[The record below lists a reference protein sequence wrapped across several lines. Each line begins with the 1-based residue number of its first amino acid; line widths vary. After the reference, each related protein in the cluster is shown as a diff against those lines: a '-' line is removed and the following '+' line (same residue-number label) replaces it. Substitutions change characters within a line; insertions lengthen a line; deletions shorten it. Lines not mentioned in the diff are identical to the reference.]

1 MSVAT
6 SMHVCP
12 NRYYDG
18 LGGGGKGQKKNCIRL
33 YSRTAGC
40 RQIPNMHFQEYS
52 ALCFPGMSSRKIF
65 RIEHLAD
72 EFIFTGNGTD
82 SYSHTQASRRHFI
95 QALVGEYGSTE
106 IVAAAENEIGRR
118 QVYAVDVVRY
128 DFRCIRRD
136 ECETEPYCQ
145 AAQQSLAFS
154 RFRRTTTNILCSFF
168 SMIVC
173 VIR

>member
-1 MSVAT
+1 MT
-6 SMHVCP
+6 
-12 NRYYDG
+12 G
-18 LGGGGKGQKKNCIRL
+18 WGEGGRGRRKNCIRL

-128 DFRCIRRD
+128 DFRCIRRMSAKPSR
-136 ECETEPYCQ
+136 T
-145 AAQQSLAFS
+145 ARRLNSLLRSAGS
-154 RFRRTTTNILCSFF
+154 GETTTNILCSFF

>member
-18 LGGGGKGQKKNCIRL
+18 LGRGKGQKKNCIRL
-33 YSRTAGC
+33 YLRTAGC

-82 SYSHTQASRRHFI
+82 SHSHTQAPRRHFI

-128 DFRCIRRD
+128 DFRRIRRD
-136 ECETEPYCQ
+136 ECEAEPYCQ

-154 RFRRTTTNILCSFF
+154 RFRRNDHEYFVLFF

>member
-18 LGGGGKGQKKNCIRL
+18 LGGGGKGQKKKL
-33 YSRTAGC
+33 HPAVLTHSRMPD
-40 RQIPNMHFQEYS
+40 QIPNMHFQEYS

-136 ECETEPYCQ
+136 ECETRAVLPGGSTVSCVQPVPEKRPPIFC
-145 AAQQSLAFS
+145 ALFS
-154 RFRRTTTNILCSFF
+154 A
-168 SMIVC
+168 
-173 VIR
+173 